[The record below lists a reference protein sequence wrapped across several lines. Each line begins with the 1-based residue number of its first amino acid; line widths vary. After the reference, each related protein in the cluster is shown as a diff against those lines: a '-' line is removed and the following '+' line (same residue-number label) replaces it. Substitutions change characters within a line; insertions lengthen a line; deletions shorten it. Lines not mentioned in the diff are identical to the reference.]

1 MLTALNGS
9 CICTGFYMQTVPG
22 VGGPQA
28 SEHWNTLTP
37 AQDTTGQNHGPPADH
52 VQSLG
57 LGMCTPNPYWARDN
71 RTTGISGTCTNR
83 TDKHTFPIQ
92 REAATAWTVFTLVCK
107 DQSWRV
113 PFFPLWISHVY
124 LLVSISISIWS
135 ISNLKG
141 KNHLLISQLW

>member
-1 MLTALNGS
+1 MLTALNWS

-28 SEHWNTLTP
+28 VELETLWPLHRT
-37 AQDTTGQNHGPPADH
+37 QQGRTTDLQLTTSS
-52 VQSLG
+52 SLG

-71 RTTGISGTCTNR
+71 QTTGISGTCTNR

-92 REAATAWTVFTLVCK
+92 RETATAWTIFTLVCK
-107 DQSWRV
+107 DQSCWV
-113 PFFPLWISHVY
+113 PFFPLWISRVF
-124 LLVSISISIWS
+124 LLVSISISIQS
-135 ISNLKG
+135 ISNLGG